1 MKHNAY
7 TLSETEK
14 KENQA
19 EATLNV
25 EYAPVPR
32 DKPVQV
38 HDLKIGET
46 AVIPVSVEANPEP
59 NSAEWKWGNETLA
72 AGSSTKDGKLKS
84 STLEKGVSCRFFY
97 FCKICICIRV
107 NRLKWHIG

>member
-7 TLSETEK
+7 TMSETEK

-38 HDLKIGET
+38 YDLIIGET

-84 STLEKGVSCRFFY
+84 SILEKGVSCRFFIFIFARY
-97 FCKICICIRV
+97 AYASE
-107 NRLKWHIG
+107 